1 MKLAVGT
8 VFTDERTF
16 TQDDYD
22 RFAALTGDDNPIHVD
37 PVFAATTRW
46 GKTLC
51 HGMMLFSTLCSTL
64 HTRFPGPGT
73 RLLTQDLKFPGPTFV
88 DEPMTIRLEVTEA
101 NDGAGGPGQAELTML
116 ITRPDG
122 GPACE
127 GRAVV
132 ALPAQ

>member
-1 MKLAVGT
+1 MKLEVGT

-16 TQDDYD
+16 TQADYD
-22 RFAALTGDDNPIHVD
+22 RFAKLTGDDNPIHVN

-46 GKTLC
+46 GRTLC
-51 HGMMLFSTLCSTL
+51 HGMLLFSTLCKTL

-73 RLLTQDLKFPGPTFV
+73 RLLAQDLKFPGPTYV
-88 DEPMTIRLEVTEA
+88 DEPMTIRLEVIEHA
-101 NDGAGGPGQAELTML
+101 SKPGQVELSTL

-127 GRAVV
+127 GRAWV
-132 ALPAQ
+132 ALPRD